1 MFLER
6 ADYKPITVG
15 FAHMLDVDSLS
26 FNVKAGYQGKSFK
39 LQIPF
44 TRRATERK
52 DVKTLVIEMLQAAKT
67 QTS

>member
-1 MFLER
+1 MARPSKGVVISSPLSQPRFQC
-6 ADYKPITVG
+6 KGCIT
-15 FAHMLDVDSLS
+15 
-26 FNVKAGYQGKSFK
+26 AGYQGKSFK
-39 LQIPF
+39 LRIPF